1 MYSNIINVENNQT
14 RFVNYA
20 RFAHMQGL
28 KLDNPCH
35 IYMLH
40 VYVADI
46 KIAHNLYDVKG
57 SLSQN
62 T

>member
-1 MYSNIINVENNQT
+1 MINVEKDQT

-20 RFAHMQGL
+20 RSAHTQGL
-28 KLDNPCH
+28 KLENPCH

-46 KIAHNLYDVKG
+46 KIAHNLYGVEG